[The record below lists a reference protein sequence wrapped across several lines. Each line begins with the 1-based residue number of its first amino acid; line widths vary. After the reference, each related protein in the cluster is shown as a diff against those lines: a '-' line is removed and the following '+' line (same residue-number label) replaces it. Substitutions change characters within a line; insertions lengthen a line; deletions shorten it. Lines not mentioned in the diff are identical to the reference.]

1 MPTTVTLPD
10 DLTEKLRERAST
22 QNQSLDE
29 FVAASLQQF
38 LEDQEDWPSPE
49 EVVARIRATPPDP
62 SAFHPAT
69 ESLLDYLRAT
79 RKSPPENLADWD
91 REWDK
96 IEAEMKSITKANDQT
111 EGRR

>member
-10 DLTEKLRERAST
+10 DLTAKLLEKAST
-22 QNQSLDE
+22 QNRSLDE
-29 FVAASLQQF
+29 FVAASLQQL
-38 LEDQEDWPSPE
+38 LEDQEDAPSLE
-49 EVVARIRATPPDP
+49 EVVARIRSTPPDP

-79 RKSPPENLADWD
+79 REAPPENLAQWD

-96 IEAEMKSITKANDQT
+96 IEAEMKSVTKSNDQA
-111 EGRR
+111 EGRG

>member
-10 DLTEKLRERAST
+10 ELTARLRERASD

-38 LEDQEDWPSPE
+38 LEDQEDWPSLE
-49 EVVARIRATPPDP
+49 EVVARIRSTPPDP

-79 RKSPPENLADWD
+79 RAAPAENLAEWD
-91 REWDK
+91 REW
-96 IEAEMKSITKANDQT
+96 ERAENEMKSIARSNDLA
-111 EGRR
+111 EGRG